1 LPCVKWRFKDIEAM
15 NYTSKDKPYP
25 RGELLMKGASVCKG
39 YYKRPDK
46 TAEAFEDG
54 WFLTGDVA

>member
-1 LPCVKWRFKDIEAM
+1 M